1 MNETQLR
8 QSLAAP
14 VPSLSPDFNQKLAER
29 LNRNLQV
36 QRRVMAGYG
45 CTAVL
50 TCIVAMHAQGLD
62 WTPISFSIGA
72 ALVIAV
78 GAAKTNV
85 ASASRR

>member
-1 MNETQLR
+1 
-8 QSLAAP
+8 
-14 VPSLSPDFNQKLAER
+14 
-29 LNRNLQV
+29 
-36 QRRVMAGYG
+36 MAGYG